1 MKQEITKALA
11 DGTALAAVSGG
22 IATKFGWFKFINEY
36 AEALGFIATC
46 IFGLVATVFYF
57 LTYSKAQLSERN
69 KKGLQVLKT
78 AFDDHKTDTDKS
90 FKKVDEGINEI
101 KELLNN
107 KVR

>member
-46 IFGLVATVFYF
+46 VFGLVATVFYF
-57 LTYSKAQLSERN
+57 LTYVKVQQSDRN
-69 KKGLQVLKT
+69 KKDLRVLEA
-78 AFDDHKTDTDKS
+78 AFDDHKTDTEES
-90 FKKVDEGINEI
+90 FKKVDDGINKILSII
-101 KELLNN
+101 KQ
-107 KVR
+107 